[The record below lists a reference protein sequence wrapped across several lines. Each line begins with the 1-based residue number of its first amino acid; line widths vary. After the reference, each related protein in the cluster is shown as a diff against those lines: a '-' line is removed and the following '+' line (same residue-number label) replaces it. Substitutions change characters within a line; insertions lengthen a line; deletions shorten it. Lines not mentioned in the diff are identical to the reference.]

1 MIMKIHSLNLVK
13 SINELIDWE
22 GNILAELSGQIEGYV
37 LEDCKNIDS
46 LYYFIISLLF
56 KEDLDKSYVKF
67 ISYDLKFVI
76 TNTLLTLILELYD
89 NNNLIIKH
97 NSELQVAIILIKN
110 KNNEIIQ
117 EITIYDPEIKENL
130 LLDLEIIL
138 SNLIK

>member
-1 MIMKIHSLNLVK
+1 MKIQSLNLVK

-97 NSELQVAIILIKN
+97 NSELQVTIILIKN

-117 EITIYDPEIKENL
+117 EITIYDQEIKENL